1 METECPR
8 DCPDRS
14 ATCHATCER
23 YLTGWRSRR
32 EQARRKMT
40 IGKVNEYACE
50 MIEKTQRRGN
60 NALSKLR
67 RGYKKNDS

>member
-1 METECPR
+1 
-8 DCPDRS
+8 
-14 ATCHATCER
+14 
-23 YLTGWRSRR
+23 LTGWRSRQ
-32 EQARRKMT
+32 EANKRK
-40 IGKVNEYACE
+40 IKKGKVEEYACE